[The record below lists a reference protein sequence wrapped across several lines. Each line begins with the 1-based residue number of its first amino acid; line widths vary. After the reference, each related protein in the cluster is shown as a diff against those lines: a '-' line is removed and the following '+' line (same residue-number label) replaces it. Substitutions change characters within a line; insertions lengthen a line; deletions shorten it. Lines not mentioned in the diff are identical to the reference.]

1 MSKYQDF
8 AQTAANPKELG
19 SQLTFGKGSSRS
31 SSAPFLLSNAHSWA
45 EGRVRTTLTGAWYG
59 ATSAFERVV
68 QPFVSQFPEAEKKLT
83 QGAWVDIARAMS
95 NNDNK
100 LKTDEE
106 GAKRQDTFYA
116 KSLMTPEAEP
126 MKCVWLLSRFRWA

>member
-1 MSKYQDF
+1 M
-8 AQTAANPKELG
+8 
-19 SQLTFGKGSSRS
+19 
-31 SSAPFLLSNAHSWA
+31 
-45 EGRVRTTLTGAWYG
+45 RTTFTGAWYG
-59 ATSAFERVV
+59 ATSEFESVV

-83 QGAWVDIARAMS
+83 QGAWVDVARAMA

-126 MKCVWLLSRFRWA
+126 MKCVWLLF